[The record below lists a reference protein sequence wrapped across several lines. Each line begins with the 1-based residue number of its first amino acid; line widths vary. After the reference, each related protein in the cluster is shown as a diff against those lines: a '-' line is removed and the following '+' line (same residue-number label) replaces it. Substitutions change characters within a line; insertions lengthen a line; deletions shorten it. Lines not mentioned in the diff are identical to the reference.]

1 MRVCICVCLPVFES
15 GGVGGGVWRWE
26 VAKQEGA
33 SSRPDRLSPAC
44 PLCKHIHRPPAS
56 EVTQTDRQ
64 TQTWGGAT
72 EGTEWGVANEP
83 GRGGTGHMDGGE
95 EPGLKRQR
103 GAPRVGGG
111 GIPTG
116 SGRREDTP
124 TASAMSGAQ
133 LPAQHV

>member
-1 MRVCICVCLPVFES
+1 MRVYLCVLLPGFEC
-15 GGVGGGVWRWE
+15 GGAGGVWRWPSE
-26 VAKQEGA
+26 EGKQFPQTGSLPPLTQTHTPA
-33 SSRPDRLSPAC
+33 TGFRGDPDR
-44 PLCKHIHRPPAS
+44 
-56 EVTQTDRQ
+56 QTDRHRR
-64 TQTWGGAT
+64 WRGGA
-72 EGTEWGVANEP
+72 EGTKGGGANEP

-103 GAPRVGGG
+103 GAPQVGGG

-133 LPAQHV
+133 LLAQHV

>member
-1 MRVCICVCLPVFES
+1 M
-15 GGVGGGVWRWE
+15 GGGQAGRG
-26 VAKQEGA
+26 KQSPRQA
-33 SSRPDRLSPAC
+33 VSRLPLTQTHTLAIGFRGDPDR
-44 PLCKHIHRPPAS
+44 
-56 EVTQTDRQ
+56 QTDRDL
-64 TQTWGGAT
+64 GGAT
-72 EGTEWGVANEP
+72 EGTEWGFANEP
-83 GRGGTGHMDGGE
+83 GRGGTGHMDRGE

>member
-15 GGVGGGVWRWE
+15 GDVGGCLEVGGGQAGRG
-26 VAKQEGA
+26 KQSPRQA
-33 SSRPDRLSPAC
+33 VSRLPLTQTHTPATGFRGDPDR
-44 PLCKHIHRPPAS
+44 
-56 EVTQTDRQ
+56 QTDRHRL
-64 TQTWGGAT
+64 GGGT
-72 EGTEWGVANEP
+72 EGTEWGFANET

-116 SGRREDTP
+116 SEQREDTP